1 MADVVVGRLSTKGW
15 AKTVPDKM
23 RQALRNYE
31 SAAYSQSTVFA
42 GKIVSWPY
50 AQQRA
55 IDDPDTLVTIVQRD
69 LLTLY
74 SSIFSN
80 GEVEI
85 TVGWEWVDENKV
97 VYILTIAV
105 NVRIGEESYDLND
118 VLRSEGDN
126 GE

>member
-31 SAAYSQSTVFA
+31 SAAFSQSTIFA

-55 IDDPDTLVTIVQRD
+55 IDDPDTLIEIVKKD
-69 LLTLY
+69 LTTLY

-80 GEVEI
+80 GEVNVD
-85 TVGWEWVDENKV
+85 VGWEWQDEKKII
-97 VYILTIAV
+97 YTLTIAI

-118 VLRSEGDN
+118 VLTSEG
-126 GE
+126 E

>member
-31 SAAYSQSTVFA
+31 SAAYSQSTIFA

-55 IDDPDTLVTIVQRD
+55 IDDPDTLVTIVLRD
-69 LLTLY
+69 LQTLY

-80 GEVEI
+80 GEVNVE
-85 TVGWEWVDENKV
+85 VDWEWADEKQV
-97 VYILTIAV
+97 LYTLVISI
-105 NVRIGEESYDLND
+105 NVRIGEDSYDLND
-118 VLRSEGDN
+118 VLKSEG
-126 GE
+126 EVRE

>member
-31 SAAYSQSTVFA
+31 SAAFSQSTIFA

-55 IDDPDTLVTIVQRD
+55 IDDPDTLIEIVKKD
-69 LLTLY
+69 LTTLY

-80 GEVEI
+80 GEVNVD
-85 TVGWEWVDENKV
+85 VGWEWQDDKKII
-97 VYILTIAV
+97 YTLTIAI

-118 VLRSEGDN
+118 VLTSEG
-126 GE
+126 E

>member
-31 SAAYSQSTVFA
+31 SAAYSQSTIFA

-55 IDDPDTLVTIVQRD
+55 IDDPDTLVTIVLRD
-69 LLTLY
+69 LQTLY

-80 GEVEI
+80 GEVN
-85 TVGWEWVDENKV
+85 VVVDWEWADEKQV
-97 VYILTIAV
+97 LYTLVISI
-105 NVRIGEESYDLND
+105 NVRIGEDSYDLND
-118 VLRSEGDN
+118 VLKSEG
-126 GE
+126 EVRE

>member
-31 SAAYSQSTVFA
+31 SAAFSQSTVFA

-80 GEVEI
+80 GEVEV

>member
-31 SAAYSQSTVFA
+31 SAAYSQSTIFA

-55 IDDPDTLVTIVQRD
+55 IDDPDTLVTIVLRD
-69 LLTLY
+69 LQTLY

-80 GEVEI
+80 GEVNVE
-85 TVGWEWVDENKV
+85 VDWEWADEKQV
-97 VYILTIAV
+97 LYTLVISI
-105 NVRIGEESYDLND
+105 NVRIGEDSYDLND
-118 VLRSEGDN
+118 VLKSEG
-126 GE
+126 EARE